1 MREATV
7 NASGLPKVHESVHF
21 PGAPEPV
28 MHAMSLTNARKVF
41 LNLPE
46 MVQDEPMFV
55 TRHGRPVMTL
65 ISVDQF
71 EGMMETIEIL
81 SNQAFAKRLRKSI
94 DQADS
99 GKTVNLVEAA
109 ARLGL

>member
-1 MREATV
+1 MQ
-7 NASGLPKVHESVHF
+7 
-21 PGAPEPV
+21 
-28 MHAMSLTNARKVF
+28 AMSLTTARKEF

-46 MVQDEPMFV
+46 MVQEEPMFV

-65 ISVDQF
+65 LSVDQF

-81 SNQAFAKRLRKSI
+81 SDQVFAKRLRKSI
-94 DQADS
+94 DQAGS
-99 GKTVNLVEAA
+99 GKTVNLDEAA